1 MLCFC
6 SLWLDFW
13 PLVVKWSYS
22 KAWFTSI
29 NICCWPWF
37 CHRYWRMRKK
47 IGRKGL
53 TKFGCGR
60 WNDDDGFFKGNLM
73 KWAGYDS
80 IEHGS
85 FSTLYL
91 YIIHTSIN
99 SQWCIIKKRNLTRIL
114 VCSSVFRNKK
124 FGLALLVVLLLTSI
138 HLILFIKVFSL
149 PS

>member
-37 CHRYWRMRKK
+37 CYRYWRMRKK

-85 FSTLYL
+85 FSTLLIY
-91 YIIHTSIN
+91 HTYQHQFSMMHN
-99 SQWCIIKKRNLTRIL
+99 KEKKSYRNTS
-114 VCSSVFRNKK
+114 VSSTVFRNKK

-138 HLILFIKVFSL
+138 HLILFIKIFSL